1 VTNPSERPN
10 FKNLSLNM
18 VMRPAMRMSE
28 SGPFGHFM
36 SPQHSVAFGACRR
49 MLACWPSQ
57 HVALKRS
64 SVALKYDDP
73 FRLLPPDMELSIDDA
88 KQLLPT

>member
-1 VTNPSERPN
+1 
-10 FKNLSLNM
+10 
-18 VMRPAMRMSE
+18 
-28 SGPFGHFM
+28 
-36 SPQHSVAFGACRR
+36 

>member
-1 VTNPSERPN
+1 
-10 FKNLSLNM
+10 M
-18 VMRPAMRMSE
+18 C
-28 SGPFGHFM
+28 GPLRFSAHADEC
-36 SPQHSVAFGACRR
+36 SPVG
-49 MLACWPSQ
+49 PSQ

-73 FRLLPPDMELSIDDA
+73 FRLPPDMELSIDDA